1 MVSSIAL
8 EIGGN
13 ASLVNSLLSVFG
25 DLEARQSI
33 VFIFEKKSASA
44 CVRSSFNVDGRDC
57 ISLACNQLLC
67 SFLIALCWFPTC
79 DRRNV
84 LVSRV
89 RSVGFIQALLY
100 RLLGL
105 NSFKYSS

>member
-1 MVSSIAL
+1 MAIL
-8 EIGGN
+8 L
-13 ASLVNSLLSVFG
+13 SLTKSFLSVFG
-25 DLEARQSI
+25 DLDVRQSL
-33 VFIFEKKSASA
+33 VFIFEKNTSA
-44 CVRSSFNVDGRDC
+44 CVRRSFNVDGRDC
-57 ISLACNQLLC
+57 ILAACNQLLC

-79 DRRNV
+79 ERRNV

-89 RSVGFIQALLY
+89 RSLGFIQALLY